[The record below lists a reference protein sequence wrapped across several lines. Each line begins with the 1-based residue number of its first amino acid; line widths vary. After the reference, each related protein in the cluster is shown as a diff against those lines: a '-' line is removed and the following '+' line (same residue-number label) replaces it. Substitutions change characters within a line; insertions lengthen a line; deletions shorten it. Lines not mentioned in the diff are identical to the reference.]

1 MVGYANFAG
10 SAYKVAN
17 PQYAAQVA
25 KLQQLKSILDGDY
38 KWSHR
43 EIKEFLINVIIAFA
57 SIEGSAGA
65 SSLGIDFND
74 PSSWEKLNKN
84 NDGNGSNN
92 GNGGGNSDNENSGKV
107 APDSLSEEQLLKLL
121 NKYLGDYMNIDVEG
135 IVRKAQEE
143 ILNSQVFKDLTK
155 QFFGENA
162 EVLFLKKLAEEET
175 KRIQADAETLEKTAT
190 MLAKEAKDRVD
201 AIAYES
207 QLRANQLEAEA
218 RERNQQIFAE
228 SRARIEGDEAEV
240 RARNEA
246 LDAESKKRQKELQEL
261 DKSLKQRIDTVTN
274 EVTNSISTSGQK
286 ITELTAKIDSS
297 IESSNQKVSALE
309 TKLKKDLTT
318 EVETV
323 TNAIKKSAEKSQND
337 LLAKAN
343 ELGTDIQTVS
353 EKAKQNASKIET
365 VTAKSDKALTG
376 IEEERRARIAGDN
389 AESLAR
395 TILASTLRNELTAGI
410 SEERNTRVSE
420 KEAQATI
427 NRNLTSKIGNVENS
441 VTEETK
447 SRIAGDE
454 ALGSRI
460 TNMSSKVDSS
470 EAKIQTLE
478 QTVATNNN
486 ALSKRIDS
494 VNAKIGE
501 VVNGKVTVQVEAS
514 IDEFKQSQAEVDRAQ
529 TEELNAAKSKIGL
542 NETKITNLQETK
554 ASKDEVV
561 SLVRTALTSE
571 WKGEASKAKME
582 ALTEAERIALE
593 KANEAKNAADVAAQA
608 KADAAK
614 AQAIAQSSN
623 DATTKANAAKAQ
635 AIADAAAKDAVL
647 KQQAAEDA
655 QRKADKAKNDA
666 IAEARRLNNQTDA
679 KITSLQQTV
688 ANNELARAED
698 AKKITAKFDNL
709 SVGGRNLLI
718 MKRMTTKGY
727 FNPNTGSIS
736 GANNDRLDETYYS
749 CESNEDFIGKLHEL
763 NGSYGSSARI
773 VFYDNEKRFISAHVI
788 HSSTKGQ
795 VYKIVSPQN
804 AAFYRVSVI
813 GADVKAMLER
823 GTIPTDWKPAPEDL
837 EANYSNVLAE
847 FNQYKIAQ
855 ASKNEAF
862 TTELNTAKSKINNAE
877 ANITNLQQTRA
888 SKDEVVS
895 LARQGLESV
904 WQGAANQAKNQAIT
918 EAQSDVTN
926 KVNAAKLAV
935 ENATQAKIIAAKAQ
949 TLAEASNDARLKADA
964 AKAAA
969 IADAAAKDAVLKQQM
984 ADDAQRKADK
994 AKNDAIEQAKV
1005 FNNATDAKIT
1015 SLQQTVA
1022 NSELARVEE
1031 SKQLS
1036 AKFDSLVI
1044 GSRNL
1049 LKKSNVQIDDNKYG
1063 HDYEL
1068 TEAPA
1073 VGEDVTVTLWGN
1085 LGEGRTDFAVY
1096 NTFGYGELAKLK
1108 KVSDGIYKAS
1118 FKWKKSTKPASYQ
1131 NPDDTHLVVYNYP
1144 QSATSN
1150 NVINKIKLER
1160 GNIGTDWTPAPE
1172 DLNAAIAES
1181 EAKITEYK
1189 NTVSRANESLTERVQ
1204 NAESR
1209 IGQSE
1214 TKITNIENTKATK
1227 TEVVSIA
1234 RNALQSEWRG
1244 FATAEKENA
1253 VVQANRIATEKSNA
1267 VKEASETYARA
1278 QADLAKANAIAA
1290 SSNDATTKAN
1300 AAKAQAIADAAAK
1313 DLIVKQ
1319 QAAADATTK
1328 ANAAKNAAIE
1338 EARRLNNA
1346 TNADITLLRKTVS
1359 DNTQAI
1365 AEDKKEL
1372 VAKFNNLSVGGRNLI
1387 RNSDANT
1394 NDNQY
1399 LHKFAITEAPAF
1411 GEDVIVTL
1419 WGDLGTGRD
1428 TFAVYNSRGFGELAQ
1443 LIKISDG
1450 VYQAKFK
1457 WADNTYTGQG
1467 DKLFNTTLNVYAYPN
1482 TSTSNYTI
1490 KKVKFER
1497 GTVPTDWT
1505 PAPED
1510 AESKYSDVESKI
1522 TETKSTIA
1530 TAERALTEK
1539 IDQAKSS
1546 FNSNLTDIENKQR
1559 TLTEKDSAFASQ
1571 LSSLTTKVNN
1581 NESAIRREETA
1592 RTNNDSSLTIK
1603 LNELIAKYNLAYAA
1617 IKREEKARADA
1628 DSATTL
1634 ATRDLTSRLGI
1645 AEGKIK
1651 TEETTRAE
1659 ADKSLSAKIES
1670 LTSEHKNSKAQLE
1683 TLKDT
1688 YATDK
1693 QASASKLSTLESNVK
1708 DNKSKLTTLES
1719 SLTTK
1724 ESALSQRIDNLNAE
1738 VGKTKASIVS
1748 ESKARIDEKN
1758 AQATVNQ
1765 TLTNKI
1771 GDAEGLIVAE
1781 RNARTKADESINS
1794 NLSGLVGRVGNAEGR
1809 ITTEERTRVRED
1821 NALSTR
1827 ITNLNSVLNG
1837 AKSDITRL
1845 QQTVTTKD
1853 GARAQE
1859 INTLKASMN
1868 DMKIGGRNLV
1878 RNSSPYVTDNKYLHL
1893 FPITEAP
1900 AFGEDVVVTL
1910 WGQLGQG
1917 RTDFAVYNSV
1927 GFGELAKLKK
1937 IGDGIYQAKFKWA
1950 DNTYTGNGKT
1960 TNVNLNVYAY
1970 PNTASSNNIIKRI
1983 KFEKGTIPSDWT
1995 PAPEDAE
2002 SSIDSAKADLRE
2014 YKNVQATKE
2023 TATSDTLRTL
2033 TSKVSTA
2040 ENKINNIESTKA
2052 GKSEV
2057 STLARQSLESVW
2069 KKDSK
2074 DSAKA
2079 EVDSFK
2085 QTYTNE
2091 QKALSSRI
2099 DTLNASLNGA
2109 KASIETTK
2117 TATTTIDGKINSLY
2131 TLKVQAVGNKKTI
2144 SGLMVGANEAESQ
2157 FGVIADK
2164 FFIGD
2169 ANSNTL
2175 TAPFIVQSV
2184 NGQAKV
2190 FIKGDLIADNAI
2202 MGKHIA
2208 AGQTITAPII
2218 RGGSLN
2224 INDRFKVMSN
2234 GDVLIQ
2240 ASSGN
2245 TGMKITSER
2254 IDVYDTS
2261 GRLRVRMGKLS

>member
-65 SSLGIDFND
+65 SSLGIDFNN

-286 ITELTAKIDSS
+286 ITELTAKIYSS

-309 TKLKKDLTT
+309 TKLKKDLAT

-395 TILASTLRNELTAGI
+395 TTLASTLRNELTAGI

-647 KQQAAEDA
+647 KQQAAADA
-655 QRKADKAKNDA
+655 TTKANAAKNAA
-666 IAEARRLNNQTDA
+666 IAEARRLNNATNAD
-679 KITSLQQTV
+679 ITLLRKTV

-749 CESNEDFIGKLHEL
+749 CEPNEDFIGKLHEL

-788 HSSTKGQ
+788 HSSTKGR

-904 WQGAANQAKNQAIT
+904 WQGAANQAKNQAII

-935 ENATQAKIIAAKAQ
+935 ENATQAKITAAKAQ

-969 IADAAAKDAVLKQQM
+969 IADAAAKDAVL
-984 ADDAQRKADK
+984 
-994 AKNDAIEQAKV
+994 
-1005 FNNATDAKIT
+1005 
-1015 SLQQTVA
+1015 
-1022 NSELARVEE
+1022 
-1031 SKQLS
+1031 
-1036 AKFDSLVI
+1036 
-1044 GSRNL
+1044 
-1049 LKKSNVQIDDNKYG
+1049 
-1063 HDYEL
+1063 
-1068 TEAPA
+1068 
-1073 VGEDVTVTLWGN
+1073 
-1085 LGEGRTDFAVY
+1085 
-1096 NTFGYGELAKLK
+1096 
-1108 KVSDGIYKAS
+1108 
-1118 FKWKKSTKPASYQ
+1118 
-1131 NPDDTHLVVYNYP
+1131 
-1144 QSATSN
+1144 
-1150 NVINKIKLER
+1150 
-1160 GNIGTDWTPAPE
+1160 
-1172 DLNAAIAES
+1172 
-1181 EAKITEYK
+1181 
-1189 NTVSRANESLTERVQ
+1189 
-1204 NAESR
+1204 
-1209 IGQSE
+1209 
-1214 TKITNIENTKATK
+1214 
-1227 TEVVSIA
+1227 
-1234 RNALQSEWRG
+1234 
-1244 FATAEKENA
+1244 
-1253 VVQANRIATEKSNA
+1253 
-1267 VKEASETYARA
+1267 
-1278 QADLAKANAIAA
+1278 
-1290 SSNDATTKAN
+1290 
-1300 AAKAQAIADAAAK
+1300 
-1313 DLIVKQ
+1313 KQ

-1399 LHKFAITEAPAF
+1399 LHRFAITEAPAF

-1467 DKLFNTTLNVYAYPN
+1467 DKLSNTTLNVYAYPN

-1592 RTNNDSSLTIK
+1592 RTNNDSSLTTK
-1603 LNELIAKYNLAYAA
+1603 LNELTAKYNLADAA

-1693 QASASKLSTLESNVK
+1693 QASASKLSTLESNVR

-1748 ESKARIDEKN
+1748 ESKARTDEKN

-1809 ITTEERTRVRED
+1809 ITTEERTRIRED

-1827 ITNLNSVLNG
+1827 ITDLNSVLNG

-1917 RTDFAVYNSV
+1917 RTDFAVYNSE

-1950 DNTYTGNGKT
+1950 DNTYIGNGKT

>member
-43 EIKEFLINVIIAFA
+43 EIKEFLINVIMAFA
-57 SIEGSAGA
+57 SIEGSAGS
-65 SSLGIDFND
+65 SSLGIDFNN

-84 NDGNGSNN
+84 NDDENN
-92 GNGGGNSDNENSGKV
+92 GNGGSGNSNNENSGKV
-107 APDSLSEEQLLKLL
+107 DPDSLTEEQLLKLL

-135 IVRKAQEE
+135 IVRKAQDE
-143 ILNSQVFKDLTK
+143 ILNSQAFKDLTK

-162 EVLFLKKLAEEET
+162 EVLFLKKIAEEET
-175 KRIQADAETLEKTAT
+175 KRIQADAEVLEKTAT
-190 MLAKEAKDRVD
+190 MVAKEAKDRVD

-207 QLRANQLEAEA
+207 ELRANQLEAEA
-218 RERNQQIFAE
+218 RERNQQILAE
-228 SRARIEGDEAEV
+228 SRARIEGDEAEI

-261 DKSLKQRIDTVTN
+261 DTSLKQ
-274 EVTNSISTSGQK
+274 
-286 ITELTAKIDSS
+286 KIDSVTNDVTNS

-309 TKLKKDLTT
+309 TKLKNDLAS
-318 EVETV
+318 EVEIV

-343 ELGTDIQTVS
+343 ELGTEIATVS
-353 EKAKQNASKIET
+353 EKSKQNASKIET
-365 VTAKSDKALTG
+365 ITTKSDKALAG
-376 IEEERRARIAGDN
+376 IEEEKRARIAGDN

-395 TILASTLRNELTAGI
+395 TTLASTLRNELTAGI
-410 SEERNTRVSE
+410 TEERNTRVSE

-460 TNMSSKVDSS
+460 TNISSKVNES
-470 EAKIQTLE
+470 EAKIQSLE
-478 QTVATNNN
+478 QTVATNNT

-501 VVNGKVTVQVEAS
+501 VVDGKVAVQVEAS
-514 IDEFKQSQAEVDRAQ
+514 IDEFKQSQAEIDKAQ
-529 TEELNAAKSKIGL
+529 TEALNAAKAKIGL

-561 SLVRTALTSE
+561 GIVRTALTSE

-582 ALTEAERIALE
+582 ALTEAERIALA
-593 KANEAKNAADVAAQA
+593 KANEAKNAADIAAQA

-623 DATTKANAAKAQ
+623 DATAKADAAKAQ
-635 AIADAAAKDAVL
+635 AIADAAAKDAIL
-647 KQQAAEDA
+647 KQQAAADA
-655 QRKADKAKNDA
+655 QQKADRAKNDA
-666 IAEARRLNNQTDA
+666 IAEAQRLNNQTDA
-679 KITSLQQTV
+679 KITSLQRTV
-688 ANNELARAED
+688 ANNESARAED
-698 AKKITAKFDNL
+698 VKRITAKFDNL
-709 SVGGRNLLI
+709 SIGGRNLLI
-718 MKRMTTKGY
+718 MKRMTTNGY
-727 FNPNTGSIS
+727 LNPSTGDVTS
-736 GANNDRLDETYYS
+736 ATNDRVDETYYP
-749 CESNEDFIGKLHEL
+749 CVPNESFVGKTHEL
-763 NGSYGSSARI
+763 NGNYGSTARM
-773 VFYDNEKRFISAHVI
+773 VFYDNEKRFISAHPI
-788 HSSTKGQ
+788 HSTSKAQ
-795 VYKIVSPQN
+795 VFKIVSPQN

-837 EANYSNVLAE
+837 EANYNNVLSE
-847 FNQYKIAQ
+847 FNEYKVAQ

-862 TTELNTAKSKINNAE
+862 TTELNTAKSKINNVE
-877 ANITNLQQTRA
+877 ANITNLQETRA
-888 SKDEVVS
+888 SKDEVAT
-895 LARQGLESV
+895 LARRDLESV
-904 WQGAANQAKNQAIT
+904 WQGAANQAKNQAIS
-918 EAQSDVTN
+918 EAQSDATN

-935 ENATQAKIIAAKAQ
+935 ENATQAKINASKAQ
-949 TLAEASNDARLKADA
+949 TLAEASNDARLKAEA
-964 AKAAA
+964 AKAQA
-969 IADAAAKDAVLKQQM
+969 IADAAEKDAVLKQQ
-984 ADDAQRKADK
+984 AAEDAQRKADK

-1005 FNNATDAKIT
+1005 FNNATNAKIT
-1015 SLQQTVA
+1015 SL
-1022 NSELARVEE
+1022 
-1031 SKQLS
+1031 
-1036 AKFDSLVI
+1036 
-1044 GSRNL
+1044 
-1049 LKKSNVQIDDNKYG
+1049 
-1063 HDYEL
+1063 
-1068 TEAPA
+1068 
-1073 VGEDVTVTLWGN
+1073 
-1085 LGEGRTDFAVY
+1085 
-1096 NTFGYGELAKLK
+1096 
-1108 KVSDGIYKAS
+1108 
-1118 FKWKKSTKPASYQ
+1118 
-1131 NPDDTHLVVYNYP
+1131 
-1144 QSATSN
+1144 
-1150 NVINKIKLER
+1150 ER
-1160 GNIGTDWTPAPE
+1160 
-1172 DLNAAIAES
+1172 
-1181 EAKITEYK
+1181 
-1189 NTVSRANESLTERVQ
+1189 
-1204 NAESR
+1204 
-1209 IGQSE
+1209 
-1214 TKITNIENTKATK
+1214 
-1227 TEVVSIA
+1227 
-1234 RNALQSEWRG
+1234 
-1244 FATAEKENA
+1244 
-1253 VVQANRIATEKSNA
+1253 
-1267 VKEASETYARA
+1267 
-1278 QADLAKANAIAA
+1278 
-1290 SSNDATTKAN
+1290 
-1300 AAKAQAIADAAAK
+1300 
-1313 DLIVKQ
+1313 
-1319 QAAADATTK
+1319 
-1328 ANAAKNAAIE
+1328 
-1338 EARRLNNA
+1338 
-1346 TNADITLLRKTVS
+1346 TVS
-1359 DNTQAI
+1359 DNKQAI

-1372 VAKFNNLSVGGRNLI
+1372 VAKFDNLSVGGRNLV
-1387 RNSDANT
+1387 RNSNPDT

-1399 LHKFAITEAPAF
+1399 LHQFAITEAPAF
-1411 GEDVIVTL
+1411 GDDVIVTL

-1428 TFAVYNSRGFGELAQ
+1428 TFGIFNSRGFGELAQ
-1443 LIKISDG
+1443 LKKISDG

-1457 WADNTYTGQG
+1457 WADNTYTGG
-1467 DKLFNTTLNVYAYPN
+1467 DKLSNTSLNVYAYPN
-1482 TSTSNYTI
+1482 SSTTTYTI
-1490 KKVKFER
+1490 NKVKFER

-1510 AESKYSDVESKI
+1510 AESKYSNVESKI
-1522 TETKSTIA
+1522 TETKSAIA
-1530 TAERALTEK
+1530 TAEQALTEK
-1539 IDQAKSS
+1539 INQAKSS

-1571 LSSLTTKVNN
+1571 LSTLTTKVNN
-1581 NESAIRREETA
+1581 NESAIRNEENA
-1592 RTNNDSSLTIK
+1592 RTNNDSALTTKI
-1603 LNELIAKYNLAYAA
+1603 NELTAKYNQADAA

-1645 AEGKIK
+1645 AEGKIR
-1651 TEETTRAE
+1651 TEETARAE
-1659 ADKSLSAKIES
+1659 ADKSLSSKIES
-1670 LTSEHKNSKAQLE
+1670 LTSEYRNSKAQLE

-1693 QASASKLSTLESNVK
+1693 QASASKLSTLESNVR

-1738 VGKTKASIVS
+1738 VGKNKAAIVN
-1748 ESKARIDEKN
+1748 EAKARTDEKN

-1794 NLSGLVGRVGNAEGR
+1794 NLTGLVGRVGNAEGR
-1809 ITTEERTRVRED
+1809 ITTEERTRISED
-1821 NALSTR
+1821 SALSTR
-1827 ITNLNSVLNG
+1827 ITDLNSVLNN

-1878 RNSSPYVTDNKYLHL
+1878 RNSNPYVTDNKYLHL

-1917 RTDFAVYNSV
+1917 RTDFAVYNSE
-1927 GFGELAKLKK
+1927 GYGELAKLKK
-1937 IGDGIYQAKFKWA
+1937 VGDGIYQAKFKWA

-1970 PNTASSNNIIKRI
+1970 PQSASSNNIIKKI
-1983 KFEKGTIPSDWT
+1983 KLEKGTVPSDWT

-2002 SSIDSAKADLRE
+2002 SNIDSTKADLRE
-2014 YKNVQATKE
+2014 YKNTQATKE
-2023 TATSDTLRTL
+2023 TATSEKLTTL

-2069 KKDSK
+2069 KKDSA

-2079 EVDSFK
+2079 AVDSFK
-2085 QTYTNE
+2085 QTYSND
-2091 QKALSSRI
+2091 QKSLASRI
-2099 DTLNASLNGA
+2099 DTLNTSLNGA

-2117 TATTTIDGKINSLY
+2117 TATTTLDGKVNSLY

-2175 TAPFIVQSV
+2175 TAPFIVQPV
-2184 NGQAKV
+2184 NGRAKV
-2190 FIKGDLIADNAI
+2190 FIKGDLIADNTI

-2208 AGQTITAPII
+2208 AGQTITAPSII
-2218 RGGSLN
+2218 GGSLN
-2224 INDRFKVMSN
+2224 IADRFKVMSN

-2240 ASSGN
+2240 AAAGN

>member
-1 MVGYANFAG
+1 MVSYATMSGYTNKIANG
-10 SAYKVAN
+10 SYS
-17 PQYAAQVA
+17 AQLA
-25 KLQQLKSILDGDY
+25 KLQALQSILTVDY

-43 EIKEFLINVIIAFA
+43 EMKQLLIDVIETFNTIN
-57 SIEGSAGA
+57 GSGGA
-65 SSLGIDFND
+65 SSSGIDIDNPD
-74 PSSWEKLNKN
+74 SWKDHNSDNEN
-84 NDGNGSNN
+84 NNGSNNGSGGSNN
-92 GNGGGNSDNENSGKV
+92 GNGSNIIT
-107 APDSLSEEQLLKLL
+107 EEQILELLK
-121 NKYLGDYMNIDVEG
+121 KHADQISPTVDVSK
-135 IVRKAQEE
+135 IVKEAQDE
-143 ILNSQVFKDLTK
+143 IINSKLFKDLVAQLIGNNMDGLT
-155 QFFGENA
+155 QSIA
-162 EVLFLKKLAEEET
+162 AEEHARVE
-175 KRIQADAETLEKTAT
+175 ADADVLKRTAEKIANE
-190 MLAKEAKDRVD
+190 AKERVN

-207 QLRANQLEAEA
+207 EIRAKQLEAETA
-218 RERNQQIFAE
+218 ERNKQILEE
-228 SRARIEGDEAEV
+228 SNARIAGDEAEV

-274 EVTNSISTSGQK
+274 EVSTSGQK

-309 TKLKKDLTT
+309 TKLKKDLAT

-395 TILASTLRNELTAGI
+395 TTLASTLRNELTAGI

-427 NRNLTSKIGNVENS
+427 NRNLISKIGNVENS

-593 KANEAKNAADVAAQA
+593 KSNEAKNAADVAAQA

-666 IAEARRLNNQTDA
+666 ITEARRLNNQTDA

-749 CESNEDFIGKLHEL
+749 CEPNEDFIGKLHKL

-877 ANITNLQQTRA
+877 ANITNLQETRA

-895 LARQGLESV
+895 IARRGLESV
-904 WQGAANQAKNQAIT
+904 WQGAANQAK
-918 EAQSDVTN
+918 AQ
-926 KVNAAKLAV
+926 
-935 ENATQAKIIAAKAQ
+935 
-949 TLAEASNDARLKADA
+949 
-964 AKAAA
+964 
-969 IADAAAKDAVLKQQM
+969 
-984 ADDAQRKADK
+984 
-994 AKNDAIEQAKV
+994 
-1005 FNNATDAKIT
+1005 
-1015 SLQQTVA
+1015 
-1022 NSELARVEE
+1022 
-1031 SKQLS
+1031 
-1036 AKFDSLVI
+1036 
-1044 GSRNL
+1044 
-1049 LKKSNVQIDDNKYG
+1049 
-1063 HDYEL
+1063 
-1068 TEAPA
+1068 
-1073 VGEDVTVTLWGN
+1073 
-1085 LGEGRTDFAVY
+1085 
-1096 NTFGYGELAKLK
+1096 
-1108 KVSDGIYKAS
+1108 
-1118 FKWKKSTKPASYQ
+1118 
-1131 NPDDTHLVVYNYP
+1131 
-1144 QSATSN
+1144 
-1150 NVINKIKLER
+1150 
-1160 GNIGTDWTPAPE
+1160 
-1172 DLNAAIAES
+1172 AIAEAK
-1181 EAKITEYK
+1181 AKITEYET
-1189 NTVSRANESLTERVQ
+1189 TVANANESLSERIQ

-1399 LHKFAITEAPAF
+1399 LHQFAITEAPAF

-1419 WGDLGTGRD
+1419 WGDLGTSRD

-1443 LIKISDG
+1443 LTKISDG

-1457 WADNTYTGQG
+1457 WADNTYTGPG
-1467 DKLFNTTLNVYAYPN
+1467 DKLSNTTLNVYAYPN

-1510 AESKYSDVESKI
+1510 EETKYSNVESKI
-1522 TETKSTIA
+1522 TDLNTTIA
-1530 TAERALTEK
+1530 DKERALGERITN
-1539 IDQAKSS
+1539 INST
-1546 FNSNLTDIENKQR
+1546 FNTNVSNLQSQYR
-1559 TLTEKDSAFASQ
+1559 TLSDKDTALTQQ
-1571 LSSLTTKVNN
+1571 LNTLTSKVNN
-1581 NESAIRREETA
+1581 NESSINNEAIA
-1592 RTNNDSSLTIK
+1592 RTNQDNAFTKQINDLT
-1603 LNELIAKYNLAYAA
+1603 AKYNLADAA
-1617 IKREEKARADA
+1617 IKNEAKLRAEADEA
-1628 DSATTL
+1628 TGVITRSLNTKFDSAN
-1634 ATRDLTSRLGI
+1634 SRI
-1645 AEGKIK
+1645 A
-1651 TEETTRAE
+1651 TEETTRTN
-1659 ADKSLSAKIES
+1659 ADKALSARADT
-1670 LTSEHKNSKAQLE
+1670 LASEIKNSNAAIK
-1683 TLKDT
+1683 TLSDT

-1693 QASASKLSTLESNVK
+1693 KANASRLSTVESKVEDSSSKISQLE
-1708 DNKSKLTTLES
+1708 TTVNS
-1719 SLTTK
+1719 K
-1724 ESALSQRIDNLNAE
+1724 ESALSQRINTLNTE
-1738 VGKTKASIVS
+1738 INKNKASIIAEAKTRTDEKSAQATENSAIKASIRDAETHIVT
-1748 ESKARIDEKN
+1748 EREARISSDNAINRSISGLTSRIGSAESRITTEEQTRASKDEALTQKVNQLTSNFNQANSAITTLQSTVTNQNNARAQEISTLSAKLGDMRIGGRNYLRETGNLLDTLMWKFVKHNLQTQNEVARQRDTLTLTAKNDYWTYYSQSGIDNPLINFEADEVVTVSFEANASVTKANFIKFYFMQFFTGGTTSVTKQFTPTEPNKWLKYSYTFVVPQKHANFTQFMTIFEIAQAGTLKLRKMKLERGNVATDWTEAQEDMTRLNERTSAELTAFKN
-1758 AQATVNQ
+1758 AQAT
-1765 TLTNKI
+1765 K
-1771 GDAEGLIVAE
+1771 D
-1781 RNARTKADESINS
+1781 NADTEKLNGA
-1794 NLSGLVGRVGNAEGR
+1794 LSRIGNAESK
-1809 ITTEERTRVRED
+1809 ISNLETTRASKNEVASLARSTLKAEWDKAVSD
-1821 NALSTR
+1821 AKNALS
-1827 ITNLNSVLNG
+1827 G
-1837 AKSDITRL
+1837 
-1845 QQTVTTKD
+1845 
-1853 GARAQE
+1853 E
-1859 INTLKASMN
+1859 
-1868 DMKIGGRNLV
+1868 
-1878 RNSSPYVTDNKYLHL
+1878 
-1893 FPITEAP
+1893 ITETRRVA
-1900 AFGEDVVVTL
+1900 T
-1910 WGQLGQG
+1910 
-1917 RTDFAVYNSV
+1917 R
-1927 GFGELAKLKK
+1927 
-1937 IGDGIYQAKFKWA
+1937 A
-1950 DNTYTGNGKT
+1950 DNT
-1960 TNVNLNVYAY
+1960 V
-1970 PNTASSNNIIKRI
+1970 
-1983 KFEKGTIPSDWT
+1983 
-1995 PAPEDAE
+1995 
-2002 SSIDSAKADLRE
+2002 
-2014 YKNVQATKE
+2014 
-2023 TATSDTLRTL
+2023 
-2033 TSKVSTA
+2033 
-2040 ENKINNIESTKA
+2040 
-2052 GKSEV
+2052 
-2057 STLARQSLESVW
+2057 
-2069 KKDSK
+2069 
-2074 DSAKA
+2074 
-2079 EVDSFK
+2079 
-2085 QTYTNE
+2085 
-2091 QKALSSRI
+2091 
-2099 DTLNASLNGA
+2099 
-2109 KASIETTK
+2109 
-2117 TATTTIDGKINSLY
+2117 NSLY
-2131 TLKVQAVGNKKTI
+2131 TLKVQADANGKKNI
-2144 SGLMVGANEAESQ
+2144 AGLMIGANEAESQ
-2157 FGVIADK
+2157 VGVVADK
-2164 FFIGD
+2164 FFVASGNFRKTPFVVKENDIFFNGKVYFANEKNLIPNPRFAIAESDVGVVAGIGRPSVTSHVLGGYTTQFL
-2169 ANSNTL
+2169 SNK
-2175 TAPFIVQSV
+2175 AV
-2184 NGQAKV
+2184 NGADWSGVGADGDSESIVKTTFHSTGANQSWWFDTTEFIFDNKDGIPGKRYTFSALANAYRATCSLLVEEMHPVNKQQFVRQLGKSEEIGIGSSKANAPTNGPDFRRGIDSAKNGRRLWCEFTWPSEGAV
-2190 FIKGDLIADNAI
+2190 RITIRGNNIKADRPDIYSARWKLVEGTGEESRKWLADTGTMIDGSTIVSGTIN
-2202 MGKHIA
+2202 GSHIRA
-2208 AGQTITAPII
+2208 KSIISAPYII
-2218 RGGSLN
+2218 GGSLN
-2224 INDRFKVMSN
+2224 IADRFKVMSN

-2240 ASSGN
+2240 AASGN

>member
-92 GNGGGNSDNENSGKV
+92 GNDSGGSGSSGGNVD
-107 APDSLSEEQLLKLL
+107 AITEEKILELLK
-121 NKYLGDYMNIDVEG
+121 KYTDQISPSIDVEK
-135 IVRKAQEE
+135 IVKTAQEE
-143 ILNSQVFKDLTK
+143 IINSKLFKDLVS
-155 QFFGENA
+155 QLIGSGIDRLNSSI
-162 EVLFLKKLAEEET
+162 AEEEA

-274 EVTNSISTSGQK
+274 EVTNSI
-286 ITELTAKIDSS
+286 
-297 IESSNQKVSALE
+297 ESSNQKVSALE
-309 TKLKKDLTT
+309 TKLKNDLAS

-343 ELGTDIQTVS
+343 ELGTEIATVS
-353 EKAKQNASKIET
+353 EKSKQNASKIET
-365 VTAKSDKALTG
+365 ITTKSDKALAG
-376 IEEERRARIAGDN
+376 IEEEKRARIAGDN
-389 AESLAR
+389 AESLER
-395 TILASTLRNELTAGI
+395 TTLASTLRNEISAGI
-410 SEERNTRVSE
+410 TEERNTRVSE

-460 TNMSSKVDSS
+460 TNISSKVNES
-470 EAKIQTLE
+470 EAKIQSLE
-478 QTVATNNN
+478 QTVTTNNT
-486 ALSKRIDS
+486 ALSKRIDN

-666 IAEARRLNNQTDA
+666 ITEARRLNNQTDA

-688 ANNELARAED
+688 TNNELARAED

-727 FNPNTGSIS
+727 FNPNTGDI
-736 GANNDRLDETYYS
+736 ANVVKDRLDETYYS
-749 CESNEDFIGKLHEL
+749 CEPNEDFIGKLHEL

-837 EANYSNVLAE
+837 EANYSNVLSE
-847 FNQYKIAQ
+847 FNEYKVAQ

-862 TTELNTAKSKINNAE
+862 TTELNTAKSKINNVE
-877 ANITNLQQTRA
+877 ANITNLQETRA
-888 SKDEVVS
+888 SKDEVAT
-895 LARQGLESV
+895 LARRDLESV
-904 WQGAANQAKNQAIT
+904 WQGAANQAKNQAIS
-918 EAQSDVTN
+918 EAQSDATN

-935 ENATQAKIIAAKAQ
+935 ENATQAKINASKAQ
-949 TLAEASNDARLKADA
+949 TLAEASNDARLKAEA
-964 AKAAA
+964 AKAQA
-969 IADAAAKDAVLKQQM
+969 IADAAEKDAVLKQQ
-984 ADDAQRKADK
+984 AAEDAQRKADK

-1005 FNNATDAKIT
+1005 FNNATNAKIT
-1015 SLQQTVA
+1015 SL
-1022 NSELARVEE
+1022 
-1031 SKQLS
+1031 
-1036 AKFDSLVI
+1036 
-1044 GSRNL
+1044 
-1049 LKKSNVQIDDNKYG
+1049 
-1063 HDYEL
+1063 
-1068 TEAPA
+1068 
-1073 VGEDVTVTLWGN
+1073 
-1085 LGEGRTDFAVY
+1085 
-1096 NTFGYGELAKLK
+1096 
-1108 KVSDGIYKAS
+1108 
-1118 FKWKKSTKPASYQ
+1118 
-1131 NPDDTHLVVYNYP
+1131 
-1144 QSATSN
+1144 
-1150 NVINKIKLER
+1150 ER
-1160 GNIGTDWTPAPE
+1160 
-1172 DLNAAIAES
+1172 
-1181 EAKITEYK
+1181 
-1189 NTVSRANESLTERVQ
+1189 
-1204 NAESR
+1204 
-1209 IGQSE
+1209 
-1214 TKITNIENTKATK
+1214 
-1227 TEVVSIA
+1227 
-1234 RNALQSEWRG
+1234 
-1244 FATAEKENA
+1244 
-1253 VVQANRIATEKSNA
+1253 
-1267 VKEASETYARA
+1267 
-1278 QADLAKANAIAA
+1278 
-1290 SSNDATTKAN
+1290 
-1300 AAKAQAIADAAAK
+1300 
-1313 DLIVKQ
+1313 
-1319 QAAADATTK
+1319 
-1328 ANAAKNAAIE
+1328 
-1338 EARRLNNA
+1338 
-1346 TNADITLLRKTVS
+1346 TVS
-1359 DNTQAI
+1359 DNKQAI

-1372 VAKFNNLSVGGRNLI
+1372 VAKFNNLSVGGRNLV
-1387 RNSDANT
+1387 RNSNPNT

-1399 LHKFAITEAPAF
+1399 LHQFAITEAPAF

-1428 TFAVYNSRGFGELAQ
+1428 TFGIFNSRGFGELAQ
-1443 LIKISDG
+1443 LTKISDG

-1457 WADNTYTGQG
+1457 WADNTYTGG
-1467 DKLFNTTLNVYAYPN
+1467 DKLSNTTLNVYAYPN

-1510 AESKYSDVESKI
+1510 EESKYSDVESKI

-1592 RTNNDSSLTIK
+1592 RTNNDSSLTTK
-1603 LNELIAKYNLAYAA
+1603 LNELTAKYNLADAA
-1617 IKREEKARADA
+1617 IKREEKARANA

-1634 ATRDLTSRLGI
+1634 ATKDLTSRLGI

-1659 ADKSLSAKIES
+1659 ADKSLSSKIES

-1693 QASASKLSTLESNVK
+1693 QASASKLSTLESNVR

-1748 ESKARIDEKN
+1748 ESKARTDEKN

-1809 ITTEERTRVRED
+1809 ITTEERTRIRED
-1821 NALSTR
+1821 NAMSTR
-1827 ITNLNSVLNG
+1827 ITDLNSVLNG

-1917 RTDFAVYNSV
+1917 RTDFAVYNSE
-1927 GFGELAKLKK
+1927 GYGELAKLKK

-1950 DNTYTGNGKT
+1950 DNTYTGNKKT

-2014 YKNVQATKE
+2014 YKNVQATKDN
-2023 TATSDTLRTL
+2023 ADTE
-2033 TSKVSTA
+2033 K
-2040 ENKINNIESTKA
+2040 
-2052 GKSEV
+2052 
-2057 STLARQSLESVW
+2057 
-2069 KKDSK
+2069 
-2074 DSAKA
+2074 
-2079 EVDSFK
+2079 
-2085 QTYTNE
+2085 
-2091 QKALSSRI
+2091 
-2099 DTLNASLNGA
+2099 LNGA
-2109 KASIETTK
+2109 LSRIGNAESKISNLETTRANK
-2117 TATTTIDGKINSLY
+2117 NEVASLARSTLKAEWDKAVSDAKNALSGEITETRHVATRADNTVNSLY
-2131 TLKVQAVGNKKTI
+2131 TLKVQADANGKKNI
-2144 SGLMVGANEAESQ
+2144 AGLMIGANEAESQ
-2157 FGVIADK
+2157 VGVVADK
-2164 FFIGD
+2164 FFVASGNFRKTPFVVKENDIFFNGKVYF
-2169 ANSNTL
+2169 ANEKNLIPNPRFVIAESDVGVVGGVGRPSVTSHVLGGYTTQFLSNK
-2175 TAPFIVQSV
+2175 AV
-2184 NGQAKV
+2184 NGADWTGVGADGDSESIVKTTFHSTGANQSWWFDTAEFIFDNKDGIPGKRYTFSALANAYRATCSLLVEEMHPVNKQQFVRQLGKSEEIGIGSSKANAPTNGPDFRRGIDSAKNGRRLWCEFTWPSEGAV
-2190 FIKGDLIADNAI
+2190 RISIRGNNINGDRPNIYSARWKLVEGTGEESRKWLADTGTMIDGSTIVSGTIN
-2202 MGKHIA
+2202 GSHIRA
-2208 AGQTITAPII
+2208 KSIISAPYII
-2218 RGGSLN
+2218 GGSLN
-2224 INDRFKVMSN
+2224 IADRFKVMSN

-2240 ASSGN
+2240 AASGN

>member
-92 GNGGGNSDNENSGKV
+92 GNDSGGSGSSGGNVD
-107 APDSLSEEQLLKLL
+107 AITEEKILELLK
-121 NKYLGDYMNIDVEG
+121 KYTDQISPSIDVEK
-135 IVRKAQEE
+135 IVKTTQEE
-143 ILNSQVFKDLTK
+143 IINSKLFKDLVS
-155 QFFGENA
+155 QLIGSGIDRLNSSI
-162 EVLFLKKLAEEET
+162 AEEEA

-261 DKSLKQRIDTVTN
+261 DTSLKQRIDTVTN

-309 TKLKKDLTT
+309 TKLKKDLAT

-365 VTAKSDKALTG
+365 VAAKSDKALTG

-395 TILASTLRNELTAGI
+395 TTLASTLRNELTAGI

-478 QTVATNNN
+478 QTVATNNT
-486 ALSKRIDS
+486 ALSKRIDN

-655 QRKADKAKNDA
+655 QRKADRAKNDA

-749 CESNEDFIGKLHEL
+749 CEPNEDFIGKLHEL
-763 NGSYGSSARI
+763 NGSYGSSAKI
-773 VFYDNEKRFISAHVI
+773 VFYDNEKRFISAHTI
-788 HSSTKGQ
+788 HTSTKGS

-877 ANITNLQQTRA
+877 ANITNLQETRA

-895 LARQGLESV
+895 IARRGLESV
-904 WQGAANQAKNQAIT
+904 WQGAANQAK
-918 EAQSDVTN
+918 
-926 KVNAAKLAV
+926 
-935 ENATQAKIIAAKAQ
+935 TQ
-949 TLAEASNDARLKADA
+949 
-964 AKAAA
+964 
-969 IADAAAKDAVLKQQM
+969 
-984 ADDAQRKADK
+984 
-994 AKNDAIEQAKV
+994 
-1005 FNNATDAKIT
+1005 
-1015 SLQQTVA
+1015 
-1022 NSELARVEE
+1022 
-1031 SKQLS
+1031 
-1036 AKFDSLVI
+1036 
-1044 GSRNL
+1044 
-1049 LKKSNVQIDDNKYG
+1049 
-1063 HDYEL
+1063 
-1068 TEAPA
+1068 
-1073 VGEDVTVTLWGN
+1073 
-1085 LGEGRTDFAVY
+1085 
-1096 NTFGYGELAKLK
+1096 
-1108 KVSDGIYKAS
+1108 
-1118 FKWKKSTKPASYQ
+1118 
-1131 NPDDTHLVVYNYP
+1131 
-1144 QSATSN
+1144 
-1150 NVINKIKLER
+1150 
-1160 GNIGTDWTPAPE
+1160 
-1172 DLNAAIAES
+1172 AIAEAK
-1181 EAKITEYK
+1181 AKITEYET
-1189 NTVSRANESLTERVQ
+1189 TVAKANESLSERIQ

-1227 TEVVSIA
+1227 TEVASIA

-1319 QAAADATTK
+1319 QAAEDATAK
-1328 ANAAKNAAIE
+1328 ANAAKNTAIE

-1399 LHKFAITEAPAF
+1399 LHQFAITEAPAF

-1428 TFAVYNSRGFGELAQ
+1428 TFGIFNSRGFGELAQ
-1443 LIKISDG
+1443 LTKISEG
-1450 VYQAKFK
+1450 VYQSKFK
-1457 WADNTYTGQG
+1457 WADNTYTGG
-1467 DKLFNTTLNVYAYPN
+1467 NKLSNTSLNVYAYPN

-1510 AESKYSDVESKI
+1510 DESKYSDVESKI

-1592 RTNNDSSLTIK
+1592 RTNNDSSLTTK
-1603 LNELIAKYNLAYAA
+1603 LNELTAKYNLADAA

-1659 ADKSLSAKIES
+1659 ADKSLSSKIES

-1693 QASASKLSTLESNVK
+1693 QASASKLSTLESNVR

-1748 ESKARIDEKN
+1748 ESKARTDEKN

-1809 ITTEERTRVRED
+1809 ITTEERTRIRED
-1821 NALSTR
+1821 NAMSTR

-1910 WGQLGQG
+1910 WGQLGQD
-1917 RTDFAVYNSV
+1917 RTDFAVYNSE
-1927 GFGELAKLKK
+1927 GYGELAKLKK
-1937 IGDGIYQAKFKWA
+1937 IGDGIYRAKFKWA
-1950 DNTYTGNGKT
+1950 DNTYTGNNKT
-1960 TNVNLNVYAY
+1960 TNVNLNIYAY
-1970 PNTASSNNIIKRI
+1970 PNTASSNNIIRRI

-2014 YKNVQATKE
+2014 YKNVQATKDNV
-2023 TATSDTLRTL
+2023 DTE
-2033 TSKVSTA
+2033 K
-2040 ENKINNIESTKA
+2040 
-2052 GKSEV
+2052 
-2057 STLARQSLESVW
+2057 
-2069 KKDSK
+2069 
-2074 DSAKA
+2074 
-2079 EVDSFK
+2079 
-2085 QTYTNE
+2085 
-2091 QKALSSRI
+2091 
-2099 DTLNASLNGA
+2099 LNGA
-2109 KASIETTK
+2109 LSRIGNAESKISNLETTRANK
-2117 TATTTIDGKINSLY
+2117 NEVASLARSTLKAEWDKAVSDAKNALSGEITETRSVATRADNTVNSLY
-2131 TLKVQAVGNKKTI
+2131 TLKVQADANGKKNI
-2144 SGLMVGANEAESQ
+2144 AGLMIGANEAESQ
-2157 FGVIADK
+2157 VGVVADK
-2164 FFIGD
+2164 FFVASGNFRKTPFVVKENDIFFNGKVYF
-2169 ANSNTL
+2169 ANEKNLIPNPRFVIAESDVGVVGGVGRPSVTSHVLGGYTTRFLSNK
-2175 TAPFIVQSV
+2175 AV
-2184 NGQAKV
+2184 NGADWTGVGADGDSESIVKTTFHSTGANRSWWFDTTEFIFDNKDGIPGKRYTFSALANAYRATCSLLVEEMHPVNKQQFVRQLGKSEEIGIGSSKANAPTNGPDFRRGIDSAKNGRRLWCEFTWPSEGAV
-2190 FIKGDLIADNAI
+2190 RISIRGNNINGDRPDIYSARWKLVGGTGEESRKWLADTGTMIDGSTIVSGTIN
-2202 MGKHIA
+2202 GSHIRA
-2208 AGQTITAPII
+2208 KSIISAPYII
-2218 RGGSLN
+2218 GGSLN
-2224 INDRFKVMSN
+2224 IADRFKVMSN

-2240 ASSGN
+2240 AASGN